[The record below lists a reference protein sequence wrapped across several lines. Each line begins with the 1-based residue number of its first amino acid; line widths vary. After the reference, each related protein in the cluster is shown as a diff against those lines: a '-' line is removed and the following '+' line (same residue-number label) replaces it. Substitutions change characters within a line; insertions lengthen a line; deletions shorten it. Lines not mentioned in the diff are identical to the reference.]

1 MVVIGRTGA
10 DHGSNFRAVGS
21 HIEQVIRRTQT
32 PILIANKAFG
42 EPKSFIMAYDG
53 RETAD
58 NAVNKIIKGGLLNNL
73 ICHLVTVKNKQKDLK
88 ENFKRTEALL
98 VESGFEVKS
107 NFLEGSIFDV
117 LRDYQQIN
125 NVDMM
130 VMGALSR
137 SRLTT
142 MFLGSN
148 TLKMI
153 ENTQLPLI
161 VLR

>member
-1 MVVIGRTGA
+1 M
-10 DHGSNFRAVGS
+10 
-21 HIEQVIRRTQT
+21 
-32 PILIANKAFG
+32 
-42 EPKSFIMAYDG
+42 
-53 RETAD
+53 
-58 NAVNKIIKGGLLNNL
+58 LNNL
-73 ICHLVTVKNKQKDLK
+73 TCHLVTVKNKQKDLLDK
-88 ENFKRTEALL
+88 FKRTETLL
-98 VESGFEVKS
+98 VENGFAVKS
-107 NFLEGSIFDV
+107 SFLEGSIFGA

-125 NVDMM
+125 RVDLM
-130 VMGALSR
+130 VMCALSR